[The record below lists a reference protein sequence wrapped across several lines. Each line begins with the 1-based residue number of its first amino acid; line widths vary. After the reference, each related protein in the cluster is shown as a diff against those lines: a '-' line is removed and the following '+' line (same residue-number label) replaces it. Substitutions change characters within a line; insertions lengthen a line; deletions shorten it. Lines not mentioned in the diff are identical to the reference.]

1 MTGDEL
7 WEVLK
12 QVAGANSDKT
22 KIKSL
27 VMIKRRHCIEA
38 VKLINNSGNAKSG
51 D

>member
-7 WEVLK
+7 WEALK
-12 QVAGANSDKT
+12 QVAGANKDKT

-27 VMIKRRHCIEA
+27 VRIKRRHCIEA
-38 VKLINNSGNAKSG
+38 IKLMGNAKSG